1 MITFPIN
8 QSIIVTSPY
17 LARCLLLHICFI
29 LICDTWWSNVNKYI
43 KDINIRGPQVC
54 NSNIITILG
63 ASKKLFI
70 YIRIKGNLSA
80 VILVVAF
87 LYSFNVSNTHIYYI
101 RRLVHYTFVFYT
113 FRQLRSNDIFLF
125 QIVRKAWVKV
135 NNTRCCKNRYLY
147 IAIYCKY
154 KYL

>member
-1 MITFPIN
+1 MITFPII

-54 NSNIITILG
+54 NNNIITILG

-70 YIRIKGNLSA
+70 YIRIKCDLS
-80 VILVVAF
+80 VVTLVVPF
-87 LYSFNVSNTHIYYI
+87 LYTFNVSSTNLYYV
-101 RRLVHYTFVFYT
+101 RWLVHHTFVFYT
-113 FRQLRSNDIFLF
+113 FRQLRSNDTALF
-125 QIVRKAWVKV
+125 QIVHKA
-135 NNTRCCKNRYLY
+135 
-147 IAIYCKY
+147 
-154 KYL
+154 